1 MNWSPGM
8 LQSVINTRWRRR
20 SKVKISFIIP
30 VFNRPEET
38 EELLQS
44 LNIQTDRD
52 FEVIVVEDGS
62 TLSSEPVVEKY
73 RDQLDIRYFFKD
85 NSGP

>member
-1 MNWSPGM
+1 M
-8 LQSVINTRWRRR
+8 
-20 SKVKISFIIP
+20 KISFIIP